1 MKIRI
6 DIDEEAAETEVVIK
20 CREVTDE
27 VVKLQ
32 NAVLSALA
40 EDSKLPFIK
49 SGKEYFLSVNQL
61 LFFESTGGKT
71 YAHTATDVFETKLK
85 LYELE
90 NILPGSFVRASK
102 SAIIC
107 TDKIL
112 SIAKNITGPSVV
124 EFSGSH
130 KKINVSRQYFN
141 ILRDMLNQ

>member
-1 MKIRI
+1 MKIKI
-6 DIDEEAAETEVVIK
+6 DIDHGAAEIEVVIK
-20 CREVTDE
+20 CSEVTDE

-40 EDSKLPFIK
+40 DDSKLQFTK
-49 SGKEYFLSVNQL
+49 NGKEYYLTANHI
-61 LFFESTGGKT
+61 LFFEATGGKT
-71 YAHTATDVFETKLK
+71 YAHTAVDVYETKLK

-90 NILPGSFVRASK
+90 SILPHNFVRVSK

-107 TDKIL
+107 TDRIL

-130 KKINVSRQYFN
+130 KKISVSRQYFN
-141 ILRDMLNQ
+141 ILRDRLRV